1 MSILSSRAKTVDEM
15 PIDGIFVIY
24 GNNGTG
30 KTVLAS
36 TFPKTKEKPMLY
48 LDILEGGTGSI
59 SKKERDNIQVVSIN
73 DFKEINEV
81 LSDVMRGYTT
91 DDSGNQIPVSYST
104 IVFDSATQL
113 EYLLKKGLMEEDR
126 RDQMSLKL
134 WGQAKQEHDTL
145 WNLCKVLNKET
156 GANVVVICHQK
167 EISDEE
173 NPGNNKI
180 VPSLMS
186 SAAYSLCAKASFV
199 WYTKVEQVTE
209 LVANEDGTTE
219 TKTKQT
225 FVTYI
230 DACQAY
236 LTKTRKPVE
245 MKIPLKVKDLTYT
258 KFKKNI
264 IDKM

>member
-1 MSILSSRAKTVDEM
+1 MSILSSRAKSVDEM
-15 PIDGIFVIY
+15 PIDGIYVIY

-36 TFPKTKEKPMLY
+36 TFPKTKEKPMLI

-59 SKKERDNIQVVSIN
+59 SKKERDNIKVVPIDSF
-73 DFKEINEV
+73 DEINEV
-81 LSDVMRGYTT
+81 LTDAINGYTI
-91 DDSGNQIPVSYST
+91 DDSGEKIPVAYST

-113 EYLLKKGLMEEDR
+113 EYLLKDGLMKKNNKEK
-126 RDQMSLKL
+126 MTLAL
-134 WGQAKQEHDTL
+134 WGDAKQNQDTL
-145 WNLCKVLNKET
+145 WNLCKYLNKAT

-167 EISDEE
+167 EVSDEE

-180 VPSLMS
+180 IPSLMS

-199 WYTKVEQVTE
+199 WYTKVEQVE
-209 LVANEDGTTE
+209 EVVRDVDGTSKV
-219 TKTKQT
+219 KTKQV
-225 FVTYI
+225 FVTFI
-230 DACQAY
+230 DSCQAY

-245 MKIPLKVKDLTYT
+245 MQIPLKVKDLNYT